1 MKIAPMTLSYTA
13 PPTTSIAGI
22 PGATACTEATV
33 TENNWFLVSDAS
45 YKPIVCGLLHNKMM

>member
-1 MKIAPMTLSYTA
+1 MKIAQMTLSYTA

-45 YKPIVCGLLHNKMM
+45 